1 MCPLKIVNAC
11 VHNLQIWKQQIEFLI
26 VIKVSLAIAITIDG
40 DKRFCQVLYNAL
52 AIVCPCLTTLFFF
65 YDTLSNAPIRGN
77 CCMTR
82 SSVCLPSTNL
92 YNLPNVGNEVIY

>member
-11 VHNLQIWKQQIEFLI
+11 VHNLYIGEQKVEFLI
-26 VIKVSLAIAITIDG
+26 IVKVSLAIAITIDG
-40 DKRFCQVLYNAL
+40 DKRFCQVLYNTL
-52 AIVCPCLTTLFFF
+52 AIVSPCLTTLFFL
-65 YDTLSNAPIRGN
+65 YDTSPNAPICGN

-82 SSVCLPSTNL
+82 SSVRLPSTNL